1 MARPKLPPFY
11 DSTPIVAVIS
21 MRYKAQTINR
31 KFPPPYDKF
40 SGGGSIEVEKMAYG
54 VTQVCR
60 FLSASESTDDRR
72 NLDKNSRRTYFLTD
86 SSQFV
91 DTVDSQK
98 QIPGPHM
105 RQARELLERLSPAPD
120 FVHIPSIRCSTKM
133 GKKKRAT
140 ATVATDLNIKNEGCA
155 TGMQNHRMILKQD
168 RGNGGQ
174 KSHDK
179 LEKIIKCHS
188 MNWKNKNYEKARKQ
202 PDPALCKDSVQCT
215 HGNDEENNHY
225 FFDYVSNEI
234 VRQCLICMEGADD
247 KCMEE

>member
-11 DSTPIVAVIS
+11 DSTPIIAVIS

-31 KFPPPYDKF
+31 SFPPPHDRY

-60 FLSASESTDDRR
+60 FLSAPDSADDRR
-72 NLDKNSRRTYFLTD
+72 NLNKNSRRTYFLTD

-91 DTVDSQK
+91 DIVDSKK
-98 QIPGPHM
+98 QIAGPHM

-133 GKKKRAT
+133 GGREAA
-140 ATVATDLNIKNEGCA
+140 ATVTTTFNTKNEGYA
-155 TGMQNHRMILKQD
+155 SGLQNRMALKQD
-168 RGNGGQ
+168 KGNCGYP
-174 KSHDK
+174 SHDK
-179 LEKIIKCHS
+179 LEKIKYHS
-188 MNWKNKNYEKARKQ
+188 MNWKNKNYLKLKKQ
-202 PDPALCKDSVQCT
+202 PDQAPCKDSVQCT

-225 FFDYVSNEI
+225 FFDYVSNRI
-234 VRQCLICMEGADD
+234 VRQCLICMDGED
-247 KCMEE
+247 KYTEE